1 MRAVELVA
9 YSGASALRLVSRPTP
24 QPQPGEVLVR
34 VAAAPVNPSDLM
46 FIRGLYGIRKP
57 LPCVPGFEGSGT
69 VVATGPGL
77 YGFALRGRRVACG
90 SQSGDGTWAEYV
102 VVSAWNCMPLLP
114 HISFAGGATLLVNPL
129 TAWALVDTARRSKT
143 GALVQTA
150 AASQVGRMIL
160 GIARRCGLPVIS
172 IVRRAEQAALLRSFG
187 AEHVLDSS
195 QPEFDQRLAELCA
208 RLGAT
213 LAADAVGG
221 EMTGRLLAA
230 MPRGAQ
236 VLVYGALEEAACQL
250 DPGQLIFNHKRVR
263 GFWLADWLVERSRL
277 EVLFASV
284 MLQTRFASIVRS
296 TVQARVPLIEVR
308 RGLERYE
315 QAMTAGKVLLVPHR
329 AG

>member
-1 MRAVELVA
+1 
-9 YSGASALRLVSRPTP
+9 
-24 QPQPGEVLVR
+24 
-34 VAAAPVNPSDLM
+34 
-46 FIRGLYGIRKP
+46 
-57 LPCVPGFEGSGT
+57 
-69 VVATGPGL
+69 
-77 YGFALRGRRVACG
+77 
-90 SQSGDGTWAEYV
+90 
-102 VVSAWNCMPLLP
+102 
-114 HISFAGGATLLVNPL
+114 
-129 TAWALVDTARRSKT
+129 
-143 GALVQTA
+143 
-150 AASQVGRMIL
+150 
-160 GIARRCGLPVIS
+160 
-172 IVRRAEQAALLRSFG
+172 
-187 AEHVLDSS
+187 
-195 QPEFDQRLAELCA
+195 
-208 RLGAT
+208 
-213 LAADAVGG
+213 
-221 EMTGRLLAA
+221 MTGRLLAA